1 MKKSIVLALAALSV
15 SAFVS
20 SSALA
25 EETAKDAK
33 AVAPAATT
41 AAPTTQKAKD
51 YGYTFDDDPL
61 NSNVQ
66 GTTGFVLKV
75 RPPAARQLLSK
86 PRVSFVP
93 ELLKTVEGI

>member
-1 MKKSIVLALAALSV
+1 MKKIALVIAALSV
-15 SAFVS
+15 FAFAS

-25 EETAKDAK
+25 DETAKDSK
-33 AVAPAATT
+33 AAPAAKE
-41 AAPTTQKAKD
+41 QKSKD

-61 NSNVQ
+61 SSNVQ
-66 GTTGFVLKV
+66 GTTGFVIKV
-75 RPPAARQLLSK
+75 RPPAARPLLSK